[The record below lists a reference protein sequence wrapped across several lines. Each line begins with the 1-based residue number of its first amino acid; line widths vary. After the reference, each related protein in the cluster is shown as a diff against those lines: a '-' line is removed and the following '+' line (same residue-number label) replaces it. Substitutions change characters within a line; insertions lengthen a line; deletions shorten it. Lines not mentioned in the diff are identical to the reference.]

1 MLVMFSIVKL
11 FSIIVGIR
19 LSSLVIVFVQNVF
32 SLLDELMKMLLID
45 DICLCIFFGVVNCRM
60 VEWIIIDMLL
70 KVLQNS
76 RIIVDSQKLC
86 DSLNLIM
93 YSLNLVIVNSSMWLV
108 LCCSG
113 WWVSYS
119 FMYIEF
125 SVGVVCRMFR
135 FFGLWCRILCRNV
148 GSIVIMFLSS
158 IENMF
163 SVIVLIMIWLFSMKW
178 LFLVMFLKIGVV
190 GLLCIGLDMCSMV
203 RQFIVIVVMFIVM
216 LQVMFLLFQVISSL
230 FSVGLVIMLVWNI
243 IVFRFVLCVY
253 CWCLSI
259 CVNSVLQIGDRNVC
273 IIFVIVIVVQIGYI
287 LWNGSQFCVIV
298 VSIIVVSI
306 SLLVVIMF
314 SWWCGR

>member
-1 MLVMFSIVKL
+1 
-11 FSIIVGIR
+11 
-19 LSSLVIVFVQNVF
+19 
-32 SLLDELMKMLLID
+32 
-45 DICLCIFFGVVNCRM
+45 
-60 VEWIIIDMLL
+60 
-70 KVLQNS
+70 
-76 RIIVDSQKLC
+76 
-86 DSLNLIM
+86 M

-203 RQFIVIVVMFIVM
+203 R
-216 LQVMFLLFQVISSL
+216 
-230 FSVGLVIMLVWNI
+230 
-243 IVFRFVLCVY
+243 
-253 CWCLSI
+253 
-259 CVNSVLQIGDRNVC
+259 
-273 IIFVIVIVVQIGYI
+273 
-287 LWNGSQFCVIV
+287 
-298 VSIIVVSI
+298 
-306 SLLVVIMF
+306 
-314 SWWCGR
+314 